1 MKVNRIE
8 GSRRQ
13 SLGADGAMGVSF
25 FVDIAVLEGK

>member
-13 SLGADGAMGVSF
+13 SLVEERAMGVSF
-25 FVDIAVLEGK
+25 LVDIAVLEGK